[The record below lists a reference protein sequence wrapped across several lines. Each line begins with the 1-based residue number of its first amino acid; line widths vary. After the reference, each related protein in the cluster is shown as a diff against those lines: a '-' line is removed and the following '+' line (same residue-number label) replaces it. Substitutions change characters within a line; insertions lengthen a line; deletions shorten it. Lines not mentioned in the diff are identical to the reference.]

1 MRINFHLHSVAWY
14 QIKTIG
20 NRISRCDWLHR
31 MQWFSEKK
39 SFCVTSSQPKSK
51 ILQASLVS
59 FILSLLIF
67 YFQKATAQEISLA
80 GKWSFAIDRDDKGI
94 REAWFS
100 KKFSDYITL
109 PGSMAENGKGDDI
122 TLQTQWTGS
131 IYDSSFYFNPRLAK
145 YRQPGNIHIPFWL
158 TPAKH
163 YVGAAWYKRLVEIP
177 KEWKGKRIRLFL
189 ERCHWETRL
198 WIDGKEVGTNNSLV
212 APHEYDLTSL
222 LTTGGHQITI
232 RVDNRIKEINVG
244 PDSHS
249 ISDHT
254 QGNWNGI
261 IGKIALKAEVPVFF
275 RDVQVYPDL
284 KNRQAKI
291 TLQLR
296 NGLTGN
302 TTGTILVSAKSFN
315 SKRSDATKVVTAA
328 FKVNANDTSKV
339 DVILPFGKGLL
350 TWDEFNPALYKLA
363 VSLQTKEGLKNS
375 AEVQF
380 GMREF
385 TINGKQFLINGRPVF
400 LRGTL
405 NNCEF
410 PLTGYPAMTVEGWEK
425 IFRKAKDYGL
435 NHMRFH
441 SWCPPEA
448 AFIAADKT
456 GFYLQPEGPS
466 WPNHGPKIGLGQP
479 IDQYLYDETER
490 MVQGY
495 GNYASFTMF
504 SAGNEPAGNQVA
516 YLNAF
521 VDYWKGK
528 DSRRVYTGM
537 SFGGSWPI
545 VPKAEFQVRG
555 GVRGLAWDKRPESVS
570 DYSEGISKFT
580 VPFVAHEMGQWCA
593 FPNFDEIKNYNGVY
607 RAKNLELFQQDLSE
621 RGMGEQ
627 SHDFLLASGKLQ
639 ALCYKAEIEKALRTP
654 GYAGFQLLGL
664 QDFPGQGTALVGV
677 LNPFWE
683 EKGYITA
690 KEFRRFCNTTVP
702 LAGLKKF
709 VFTNDEIL
717 DATVSVFHSGE
728 LPLKAPVKWSI
739 KNSEGKIFASGTFPQ
754 QTIENGNGI
763 QIGNIQVP
771 LSNIKQAQKLTLQ
784 VSIDKT
790 EFSND
795 WNVWVYPAAVSKQNN
810 DIYYTTT
817 LDEKAKAILQNG
829 GKVFLNAA
837 GKVVKG
843 KEVAMHF
850 LPVFWNTSWF
860 KMRPPHVTGMLIQNT
875 SLAFADFPTDNH
887 SDLQWWEIAN
897 RSQVMIL
904 EDFPPGFKPLVQP
917 IDTWFVNRR
926 LALIYEARVGKG
938 KLVVSSADLREDLV
952 NRPAAK
958 QLFYSIQKYMSSDK
972 FNPKEEVS
980 LQVVE
985 DVFLHPSKETV
996 NMYTKDS
1003 PDELKPNSN
1012 QNKK

>member
-1 MRINFHLHSVAWY
+1 MKLNFHLHSVACH

-20 NRISRCDWLHR
+20 NLISGCCWLHR
-31 MQWFSEKK
+31 TQWFSEKK
-39 SFCVTSSQPKSK
+39 FSCVRISQPKRSH
-51 ILQASLVS
+51 LQAYIALLVC
-59 FILSLLIF
+59 SLLLS
-67 YFQKATAQEISLA
+67 FQTVTAQEISLA
-80 GKWSFAIDRDDKGI
+80 GKWNFAIDREDKGI
-94 REAWFS
+94 SERWFS
-100 KKFSDYITL
+100 KEFSDNLML
-109 PGSMAENGKGDDI
+109 PGSMVENGKGDDI

-163 YVGAAWYKRLVEIP
+163 YVGAAWYKKSVEIP

-198 WIDGKEVGTNNSLV
+198 WIDDKEVGMKNSLV
-212 APHEYDLTSL
+212 APHEYDLTNF
-222 LTTGGHQITI
+222 LTTGRHQITI

-261 IGKIALKAEVPVFF
+261 IGKIALKSEAPIFF
-275 RDVQVYPDL
+275 RDIQVYPDL

-291 TLQLR
+291 TLQLQ
-296 NGLTGN
+296 NGLTRN
-302 TTGTILVSAKSFN
+302 TTGTIQLSAKSFN
-315 SKRSDATKVVTAA
+315 SKRSDVTKVVAA
-328 FKVNANDTSKV
+328 TFKVNANNTATINV
-339 DVILPFGKGLL
+339 MLPFGKGML
-350 TWDEFNPALYKLA
+350 TWDEFNPALYKLS
-363 VSLQTKEGLKNS
+363 VSLQTKEGLKNRT
-375 AEVQF
+375 ELQF
-380 GMREF
+380 GMRDF
-385 TINGKQFLINGRPVF
+385 TIKGKQFLINGRPVF

-425 IFRKAKDYGL
+425 IFRKAKAYGL

-441 SWCPPEA
+441 SWCPPET

-466 WPNHGPKIGLGQP
+466 WPNHGPKIGLGQT
-479 IDQYLYDETER
+479 IDQYLYDETNR
-490 MVQGY
+490 IVQQY
-495 GNYASFTMF
+495 GNYASFTML

-521 VDYWKGK
+521 VDYWKK
-528 DSRRVYTGM
+528 RDSRRVYTGM
-537 SFGGSWPI
+537 SVGGSWPV
-545 VPKAEFQVRG
+545 VPNAEFQVRG

-570 DYSEGISKFT
+570 DYSEGIAKFT

-607 RAKNLELFQQDLSE
+607 RAKNLELFQQDLMD
-621 RGMGEQ
+621 RGMGDQ
-627 SHDFLLASGKLQ
+627 SRDFLLASGKLQ

-677 LNPFWE
+677 LNAFWE

-702 LAGLKKF
+702 LASLKKF
-709 VFTNDEIL
+709 VFNNDEVL
-717 DATVSVFHSGE
+717 DAAVSVFHSGE
-728 LPLKAPVKWSI
+728 TPLSAPVKWSI
-739 KNSEGKIFASGTFPQ
+739 KNSEGKLIAAGTFPQ
-754 QTIENGNGI
+754 QVIENGNGI
-763 QIGNIQVP
+763 PIGNIQFP
-771 LSNIKQAQKLTLQ
+771 LSEIKQAQKLTLQ

-795 WNVWVYPAAVSKQNN
+795 WNVWVYPVAVPKQSD

-817 LDEKAKAILQNG
+817 LDEKAKAVLQNG

-860 KMRPPHVTGMLIQNT
+860 KMRPPHVTGMLVQNT
-875 SLAFADFPTDNH
+875 SSAFADFPTDTH
-887 SDLQWWEIAN
+887 SDLQWWEIVN

-926 LALIYEARVGKG
+926 LALIYEARVGRG
-938 KLVVSSADLREDLV
+938 KLVVSSADLRDDLV
-952 NRPAAK
+952 DRPAAK

-972 FNPKEEVS
+972 FNPEEEVN

-1012 QNKK
+1012 QNKN